1 MKAFDW
7 QRMALDKVPVEF
19 LAEVALRSLYTFVLV
34 FIFLKIT
41 GRRGVRQMSLFE
53 VLIILTL
60 GSAAGDVAFYDDV
73 PLLPVL
79 VVFITLALLYR
90 GIMWLMGHSEK
101 LEDLTEGKPIVVVE
115 EGQLAWEKLHA
126 ENMTEF
132 EFFMELRV
140 NSVEQLGRVRLAI
153 LGNQRA
159 DQRVFIIRMK
169 RSERG
174 CLSCLPT
181 VLRVTPRFRRR
192 DLCLRTLQ
200 HRDGDAGG
208 RKANMFPL
216 RKCRMVEGQPS
227 ETTHLT
233 ANMSVLLRQADR
245 FCCVTVAA
253 FYRRR
258 VLAIADRVT
267 E

>member
-101 LEDLTEGKPIVVVE
+101 LEDLLEGKPIVVVE

-126 ENMTEF
+126 ENMT
-132 EFFMELRV
+132 
-140 NSVEQLGRVRLAI
+140 NSNSLWSCGSTASSSLARSGWRSLKPTGRSAC
-153 LGNQRA
+153 
-159 DQRVFIIRMK
+159 FIIRMK

-192 DLCLRTLQ
+192 
-200 HRDGDAGG
+200 GSMPAY
-208 RKANMFPL
+208 
-216 RKCRMVEGQPS
+216 
-227 ETTHLT
+227 
-233 ANMSVLLRQADR
+233 
-245 FCCVTVAA
+245 AA
-253 FYRRR
+253 
-258 VLAIADRVT
+258 AS
-267 E
+267 

>member
-79 VVFITLALLYR
+79 VVFVTLALLYR

-101 LEDLTEGKPIVVVE
+101 LEDLLEETYRSGGRGTVGLGEAACGKHDRIRI
-115 EGQLAWEKLHA
+115 
-126 ENMTEF
+126 
-132 EFFMELRV
+132 FMELRV
-140 NSVEQLGRVRLAI
+140 NSVEQLGQVRLAI
-153 LGNQRA
+153 LETNGQISVFYYPDEEVRA
-159 DQRVFIIRMK
+159 GLSILPAHCTTRYTTIPQEGIYACVRCSIVMAMQAGEK
-169 RSERG
+169 RI
-174 CLSCLPT
+174 C
-181 VLRVTPRFRRR
+181 PR
-192 DLCLRTLQ
+192 C
-200 HRDGDAGG
+200 ANAEWS
-208 RKANMFPL
+208 KAS
-216 RKCRMVEGQPS
+216 RAKR
-227 ETTHLT
+227 LT
-233 ANMSVLLRQADR
+233 
-245 FCCVTVAA
+245 
-253 FYRRR
+253 
-258 VLAIADRVT
+258 
-267 E
+267 